1 MTQQRK
7 KNRNVEVYNPYKQL
21 QNEGFDFYN
30 FNSNDIPKYY
40 TVRLNDTDKLIS
52 KKLKWR
58 KKKKKKKKKHIK
70 RVLETWM
77 QSFIMTE
84 FLMSIFYLIPDM
96 LMF

>member
-52 KKLKWR
+52 KRLKWR
-58 KKKKKKKKKHIK
+58 KKKKKKHIK

>member
-40 TVRLNDTDKLIS
+40 TVRL
-52 KKLKWR
+52 KKNCQ
-58 KKKKKKKKKHIK
+58 KKKKKKKHIK

>member
-58 KKKKKKKKKHIK
+58 KKKKKKHIK

>member
-7 KNRNVEVYNPYKQL
+7 KYRNVEVYNPYKQL

-58 KKKKKKKKKHIK
+58 KKKKKKKHIK

-84 FLMSIFYLIPDM
+84 FLMSIFYLMPDM

>member
-52 KKLKWR
+52 KKLKWQ
-58 KKKKKKKKKHIK
+58 KKKKKKKHIK

>member
-58 KKKKKKKKKHIK
+58 KKKKKKHIK

-84 FLMSIFYLIPDM
+84 FLMSIFYLTPDM

>member
-30 FNSNDIPKYY
+30 FNSNDIPKCY

-58 KKKKKKKKKHIK
+58 KKKKKKKHIK